1 MIGRPGSGIIEVR
14 IPDLP
19 PADLPL
25 TGQEIIQLVQN
36 GRSRKA
42 FLNSVA
48 AFQTDWQFISSL
60 TTASAGVRY
69 AADTSGGSF
78 QLSLPGGPSQGDALE
93 VADPNGNWQT
103 NPLTVARNG
112 STIEGL
118 AADMTMDLNR
128 ARIVFAYDGTTWRV
142 FGE

>member
-14 IPDLP
+14 IPELP
-19 PADLPL
+19 PATLPL
-25 TGQEIIQLVQN
+25 TGLEIIQLIQD

-48 AFQTDWQFISSL
+48 AFGTNWQFINSND
-60 TTASAGVRY
+60 TASAGVRY
-69 AADTSGGSF
+69 AADTSAGSF
-78 QLSLPGGPSQGDALE
+78 QLSLPGNPAQGDAIE
-93 VADPNGNWQT
+93 VADPEGTWQA

-118 AADMTMDLNR
+118 SQDMTMDLNR
-128 ARIVFAYDGTTWRV
+128 ARVVLAFDGTTWRV